1 MLDTINF
8 TMAAE
13 YRQGDEQDFR
23 DVIDWILANGVGGA
37 SFEAAE
43 VTGSIAYLQGSIVG
57 DRRLVAEAGLAEYLA
72 DVLDRKEGIHLN
84 ITIHFASPGRR
95 PPAEHAVVAA

>member
-8 TMAAE
+8 TLTAE
-13 YRQGDEQDFR
+13 CRQGDEQTFR

-43 VTGSIAYLQGSIVG
+43 VTGGVAYLHGSIVG
-57 DRRLVAEAGLAEYLA
+57 DRRLVAESGLAEYLS
-72 DVLDRKEGIHLN
+72 DVLARKEGIHVD
-84 ITIHFASPGRR
+84 ISVHIASPGRQL
-95 PPAEHAVVAA
+95 PAEHAAVAA

>member
-13 YRQGDEQDFR
+13 GRQGDEQAFR
-23 DVIDWILANGVGGA
+23 EFVDWILANGVGGA

-43 VTGSIAYLQGSIVG
+43 VTGSVAYLHGSIVG
-57 DRRLVAEAGLAEYLA
+57 DRRLVAESGLAEYLA
-72 DVLDRKEGIHLN
+72 DVLARKEGIHLD
-84 ITIHFASPGRR
+84 IGIHLALPSRQ
-95 PPAEHAVVAA
+95 PPAERAAVAA